1 MDIIQIAQRA
11 GDAAYDR
18 ELPDEYAASEAY
30 TVNTQA
36 ALDVLNGHGNGM
48 RREVAAIVFEE
59 LVEGGKDAVDAAQE
73 AAELCG
79 LRSVPRFEIGE
90 LPDPMAVD
98 WEALVREPEPMTAM
112 ADSRDS
118 AEGPRIQ

>member
-1 MDIIQIAQRA
+1 MDIVAIAQRA

-36 ALDVLNGHGNGM
+36 ALDVLRGRGNGM

-59 LVEGGKDAVDAAQE
+59 LVEGGEDAVDAAQE

-98 WEALVREPEPMTAM
+98 YRALGREPEPMTAM

-118 AEGPRIQ
+118 AEAPSVQ